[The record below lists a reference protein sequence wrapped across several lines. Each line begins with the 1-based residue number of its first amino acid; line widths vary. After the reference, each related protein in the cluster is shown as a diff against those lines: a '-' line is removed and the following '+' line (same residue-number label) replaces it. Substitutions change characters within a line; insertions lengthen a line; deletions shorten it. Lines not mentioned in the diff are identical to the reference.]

1 MSWEEPVSVN
11 LADTT
16 VVFDI
21 NGDEDDADPACVPGD
36 DGAFALG
43 YNDAT
48 VSVSLPP
55 WATAATGGVCGYVLA
70 ADDAVESAT
79 LTAWFMAGGDAI
91 AREYPLALLIEP
103 LTIRSATEAVTVAA
117 NATPGAVVLTASLSG
132 GRNASF
138 APVTEGDFRAGGGV
152 EAMVLLARA
161 ATAAFDADGLE
172 LFLTLTA
179 SDNDQEATAI
189 ARFVSSA
196 RVIDKGRVSLTIT
209 ETRMGQTILAAG
221 AAEIS
226 IWHNDNDGERYTLV
240 QSASDFGVD
249 ATTGLVTAAANLAI
263 DIYDI
268 TLQLRDESLALTAS
282 RAFRLIDPERWALL
296 RFLERIEAGEIA
308 WTDPDWD
315 GDGIE
320 NPYDWTPTVFS
331 GVTVNLT
338 LDGTDPWPIY
348 NVWQLQAIDG
358 MSVSANGSMSGDLT
372 LFGEMPSERL
382 SRHYRL
388 AVDIDATPTKKWKT
402 SSGNTVGFNPIG
414 GAFAGGFD
422 GGGYA
427 VRGLFINRFG
437 STFVGLFE
445 AINSPHEIT
454 NLGVEEADILGN
466 RFVGILAGGLESDV
480 SRIWTTGKVVGYL
493 QPYFGNIFGD
503 VVGGLAGHGSANVH
517 DSWSTADVRGI
528 ENLGGLIGQ
537 ISGAGTVTLSDSWAA
552 GDVSGT
558 RVAGGFGGL
567 VSGSSF
573 VASFARNWAAG
584 AVASVSSAGGFLGGG
599 GATNVTLSL
608 NYWNADTSGVAN
620 SPYGA
625 SALLQ
630 TLDAVD
636 FGDDDSWH
644 VGESGDFPLLT
655 ALDRP
660 WQAVNLARA
669 LTRVLDLEDEATV
682 AAGTTIRARFLR
694 LDTNGLAADEG
705 TDGTSTSTCSYADGV
720 LRAET
725 NYNGVTIELSLLAG
739 GNKVFILAN
748 GCDVK
753 IRSALNDFD
762 ATLRLEI
769 SAPAID
775 GDPARRLTTDYALR
789 VAAHPEDAKQAARDA
804 LDKFVRRIAE
814 DDFSWF
820 STVWIRAGIS
830 LDWDGDDIANPYDWT
845 PTSIAVEGEGMIKV
859 NLTLDGPNG
868 TAKKPWLIYNIWQLQ
883 AIDGVSVAANGKP
896 SGGNFAFFG
905 ANAAAALT
913 AQYRLEVDI
922 DARPT
927 KEWKAQNGN
936 ATVGFNPISGDLDFT
951 GYLDGGGY
959 AVRDLFINRT
969 GGNDH
974 EIGLFGAIAKTGEL
988 AVSDLGVE
996 EADIRGNQA
1005 VGILVGESTGASFSK
1020 VWTTGKVFGQVNI
1033 GGLAG
1038 QFIGGGAT
1046 VSIEMSWSAADVEG
1060 NSFNVGGLIGQN
1072 SSTGQD
1078 SSDGVQNGLDD
1089 VHVNVVDNWAAG
1101 NVIGNQNVGGFAGND
1116 DGVDHTRN
1124 WSSGAVT
1131 VFSNSASGGF
1141 AGFNI
1146 SGSDD
1151 TYASSYWN
1159 EDTSDLTTSAGG
1171 KGVVVQTLTVS
1182 DFGGEAESAAWDFGD
1197 SDIADGVA
1205 DFPLLKSSE
1214 RPLQAVYLARALTR
1228 LLGVSDAAEIVAAA
1242 GTTITARGI
1251 RLDTNGLANNERTS
1265 GTSTP
1270 SCSVINGELRAETNY
1285 NRVTAKLILMTSGDE
1300 AFVAAGGCSARIA
1313 NSTAEFAATLRL
1325 EISAPATLD
1334 DPARSLTTD
1343 YALRIAPDLSGQAR
1357 AKFLAEIASGDREW
1371 LGGDSDDWDRDGV
1384 LNPYDWTPTS
1394 VIIGGAVIGVNLNL
1408 DDADGTAGL
1417 PWPIYN
1423 VWQLQAIDGETVAID
1438 GLVSDSV
1445 HDAAASNLFG
1455 DSDAERLGAHYR
1467 LMADIDASPTR
1478 DWARQFVAGR
1488 ANHALG
1494 FQPLGWNDSIFQGSF
1509 DGQGREIRNLF
1520 MRRGVLRAGPLT
1532 SDQGINAGLF
1542 AVVGAGA
1549 TVRNLGLRDL
1559 DFRSDAG
1566 RFIGGL
1572 AGKVSVG
1579 LVSLVWATGVV
1590 EGEETIGGLAGLLE
1604 GGGEIADSWFVGKV
1618 EGIEDTGGGLVGA
1631 SETGRIRDSWALAE
1645 LSRGESNFDSNPIG
1659 GLIGRN
1665 GIASVLDNSWAIG
1678 LPPAEEGA
1686 GLIGDNSAQL
1696 IAQAYWDQ
1704 SSSTVKAVGG
1714 VVPARVFSVD
1724 TMATVTDTDAEW
1736 STTAWNFG
1744 RSDNNAADYPF
1755 LRGSEG
1761 FWPGRQA
1768 LAFADFQTRL
1778 VADSGE
1784 TLAMDGERITMR
1796 IDATLTLRLD
1806 TNGLA
1811 ANDPNDADP
1820 TPTPSCIE
1828 DGEGVRAETNYNNV
1842 TVWLRAT
1849 GGGELALSPSSNC
1862 VVEFTYPLSAQDRT
1876 APVSLLLSIAMAES
1890 SLSRSHAVVASPFSA
1905 RVADKGVCAV

>member
-1 MSWEEPVSVN
+1 MHYDNIRALTASDFDGESIWNVGRTTADGDFPILTAHAAATQGAAIAYGLTRARADATVLLSWEEPVSVN

-55 WATAATGGVCGYVLA
+55 WARAATGGVCGYVLA
-70 ADDAVESAT
+70 ADDAVEAAT
-79 LTAWFMAGGDAI
+79 LTAWFTAGGDAI

-103 LTIRSATEAVTVAA
+103 LMIRSATEAVTVAA

-138 APVTEGDFRAGGGV
+138 APVTEGDFRAGGGGV
-152 EAMVLLARA
+152 EATVLLARA

-179 SDNDQEATAI
+179 SDDDQEATAI

-282 RAFRLIDPERWALL
+282 RALRLIDPERWALL
-296 RFLERIEAGEIA
+296 RFLERIEADEIA

-382 SRHYRL
+382 SRHYHL
-388 AVDIDATPTKKWKT
+388 AVDIDATPTKKWK
-402 SSGNTVGFNPIG
+402 SSFGSTVGFNPIG
-414 GAFAGGFD
+414 GTFAGGFD

-437 STFVGLFE
+437 SSFVGLFE

-480 SRIWTTGKVVGYL
+480 SRIWTTGKVAGYL

-503 VVGGLAGHGSANVH
+503 FVGGLAGYSAANVH

-537 ISGAGTVTLSDSWAA
+537 ISGVGTVTLSDSWAV
-552 GDVSGT
+552 GDVSGLDT
-558 RVAGGFGGL
+558 VGGFGGL
-567 VSGSSF
+567 VSGSGL
-573 VASFARNWAAG
+573 VASFARNWSAG
-584 AVASVSSAGGFLGGG
+584 AVASVSSAGGFLGGVNAG
-599 GATNVTLSL
+599 RASVSLS
-608 NYWNADTSGVAN
+608 YWNADTSGVAN

-625 SALLQ
+625 SVLLQ
-630 TLDAVD
+630 TLGAVD

-644 VGESGDFPLLT
+644 VGESDDFPLLT

-669 LTRVLDLEDEATV
+669 LTRVLDLEDRATV
-682 AAGTTIRARFLR
+682 AAGATIKARFVR

-705 TDGTSTSTCSYADGV
+705 TDGTSTPTCSYADGV

-830 LDWDGDDIANPYDWT
+830 LDWDGDEIANPYDWT

-868 TAKKPWLIYNIWQLQ
+868 TAAEPWLIYNIWQLQ

-1101 NVIGNQNVGGFAGND
+1101 NVRGNQNVGGFAGND
-1116 DGVDHTRN
+1116 DGVDHIRN

-1146 SGSDD
+1146 SGSND

-1159 EDTSDLTTSAGG
+1159 RDTSDRKTSEGG

-1251 RLDTNGLANNERTS
+1251 RLDTNGLANNERTN

-1300 AFVAAGGCSARIA
+1300 AFVAAGGCSARIV

-1394 VIIGGAVIGVNLNL
+1394 VVIGGVDVGVNLTL
-1408 DDADGTAGL
+1408 EDADGTAGL

-1445 HDAAASNLFG
+1445 HDAAAS
-1455 DSDAERLGAHYR
+1455 
-1467 LMADIDASPTR
+1467 
-1478 DWARQFVAGR
+1478 
-1488 ANHALG
+1488 
-1494 FQPLGWNDSIFQGSF
+1494 SF
-1509 DGQGREIRNLF
+1509 L
-1520 MRRGVLRAGPLT
+1520 
-1532 SDQGINAGLF
+1532 
-1542 AVVGAGA
+1542 A
-1549 TVRNLGLRDL
+1549 T
-1559 DFRSDAG
+1559 ATP
-1566 RFIGGL
+1566 
-1572 AGKVSVG
+1572 SV
-1579 LVSLVWATGVV
+1579 W
-1590 EGEETIGGLAGLLE
+1590 
-1604 GGGEIADSWFVGKV
+1604 
-1618 EGIEDTGGGLVGA
+1618 
-1631 SETGRIRDSWALAE
+1631 
-1645 LSRGESNFDSNPIG
+1645 
-1659 GLIGRN
+1659 
-1665 GIASVLDNSWAIG
+1665 
-1678 LPPAEEGA
+1678 
-1686 GLIGDNSAQL
+1686 
-1696 IAQAYWDQ
+1696 
-1704 SSSTVKAVGG
+1704 
-1714 VVPARVFSVD
+1714 
-1724 TMATVTDTDAEW
+1724 
-1736 STTAWNFG
+1736 
-1744 RSDNNAADYPF
+1744 
-1755 LRGSEG
+1755 
-1761 FWPGRQA
+1761 
-1768 LAFADFQTRL
+1768 
-1778 VADSGE
+1778 
-1784 TLAMDGERITMR
+1784 ERI
-1796 IDATLTLRLD
+1796 I
-1806 TNGLA
+1806 
-1811 ANDPNDADP
+1811 
-1820 TPTPSCIE
+1820 
-1828 DGEGVRAETNYNNV
+1828 V
-1842 TVWLRAT
+1842 
-1849 GGGELALSPSSNC
+1849 
-1862 VVEFTYPLSAQDRT
+1862 
-1876 APVSLLLSIAMAES
+1876 
-1890 SLSRSHAVVASPFSA
+1890 
-1905 RVADKGVCAV
+1905 